1 MSVSSPEVTLR
12 TAQRGS
18 FARAFLQL
26 GLLAATLTG
35 ALLLPAQPINGTW
48 TSATSGGAWTD
59 TTKWAN
65 GIVAGGA
72 GSIADFS
79 TINPSGVTITIN
91 ANAANVTVGQIL
103 IGDTDNTNAVQ
114 LTLAP
119 GFALT
124 FDNNGAGALFY
135 NVPSASNTAITGA
148 VLLADDLTVH
158 NAKTATNRFLEFR
171 GDVSAS
177 SAGLKTI
184 TFNGTTPGNF
194 TTFIAGASISDGA
207 GQVGIVQSGAKTLQL
222 YSVNTYTGGT
232 RITNGGTVAITADTG
247 LGAASSTLTFNNGT
261 LSYIPAVAGAILARD
276 IALESGGGTI
286 SLSTSTTNNTVNA
299 TGNISGVGGLT
310 KTGSAALTLSGINT
324 YEGGTTINQ
333 GNILISSDENLG
345 AASGGITLNGG
356 NLQFAASITTARP
369 IVTTSTTS
377 GGFSTNSAADAIVW
391 TGDISGPGRINKSGS
406 GKIHLQGNNTYE
418 GGTFITNGTLHATTD
433 ANLGAPTGTL
443 SLGSTTASAMLDMR
457 STSNS
462 TRNVVLTGNATI
474 GVSFSLTT
482 STWNGTFSGAGTLI
496 KAYSGNLVL
505 NGTGNYTGGTTV
517 NAGTLTINGNFTT
530 ATGNYTVNA
539 GKLNVNGQIAAPVAV
554 QGGALSGSGRINSTV
569 SIAAAGR
576 LAFTLA
582 SSPAAHQPLLVDQA
596 VTFESG
602 ATLELNGT
610 DVPGGN
616 TWTLVT
622 AGSFTG
628 PLPQLALPEGW
639 QGSLAVVGQE
649 LRFTLDPFTT
659 ATQAWRE
666 LNFGSTEITEL
677 SAATADP
684 DQDGWT
690 NLVEYALGLDPL
702 EPDGIAALTQGIED
716 GYLTLTFNSRATPD
730 LTYSVEA
737 ADTLGTTWSS
747 IWTRSSDQNTDGP
760 VKVVD
765 TVPVNSRPA
774 RFLRLHV
781 ETAAW

>member
-1 MSVSSPEVTLR
+1 MSATSLEVTLS
-12 TAQRGS
+12 TAPRGS

-26 GLLAATLTG
+26 GLFAASV
-35 ALLLPAQPINGTW
+35 LLLHAQPINGTW
-48 TSATSGGAWTD
+48 TSATAGGAWTD

-79 TINPSGVTITIN
+79 TINPNGVTITIN
-91 ANAANVTVGQIL
+91 ANAANARIGTMLV
-103 IGDTDNTNAVQ
+103 GDTNDTNAIQ
-114 LTLAP
+114 FAASN
-119 GFALT
+119 GFSII
-124 FDNNGAGALFY
+124 FDNNGAGALFH
-135 NVPSASNTAITGA
+135 NVPSASNTAITGP
-148 VLLADDLTVH
+148 VLLADNITIQNDKA
-158 NAKTATNRFLEFR
+158 NSDRFLDFR
-171 GDVSAS
+171 GNWS
-177 SAGLKTI
+177 SETAGLKTI
-184 TFNGTTPGNF
+184 TLTGNAAGR
-194 TTFIAGASISDGA
+194 TTFNATTASISDGA
-207 GQVGIVQSGAKTLQL
+207 GQVTIVQASATSPLQL

-232 RITNGGTVAITADTG
+232 RVTNGGTVAITAETG
-247 LGAASSTLTFNNGT
+247 LGATSSALILNNGT
-261 LSYIPAVAGAILARD
+261 LSYFPAVAGATFTRGIT
-276 IALESGGGTI
+276 LESGGGT
-286 SLSTSTTNNTVNA
+286 LLTSSNTTNNAVNY
-299 TGNISGVGGLT
+299 TGIISGSGGLT
-310 KTGSAALTLSGINT
+310 KTGSTALTLSGINT

-333 GNILISSDENLG
+333 GNILISADENLG
-345 AASGGITLNGG
+345 AAMGGVTLNGG
-356 NLQFAASITTARP
+356 NLQFAASITTARNL
-369 IVTTSTTS
+369 VTTSTAA

-418 GGTFITNGTLHATTD
+418 GGTFITNGTVHATSD

-443 SLGSTTASAMLDMR
+443 TLGSATSTAMLDMR

-462 TRNVVLTGNATI
+462 TRNVVLTGNGTI
-474 GVSFSLTT
+474 GVSFSSTT

-496 KAYSGNLVL
+496 KTYSGNLVL

-517 NAGTLTINGNFTT
+517 NAGTLTINGNFTA

-539 GKLNVNGQIAAPVAV
+539 GKLNVFGQIAAPVAV
-554 QGGALSGSGRINSTV
+554 QGGALSGSGRIASSV

-576 LAFTLA
+576 LAVTL
-582 SSPAAHQPLLVDQA
+582 PAGTATLTPLTIDQELSFA
-596 VTFESG
+596 EG
-602 ATLELNGT
+602 ATLEVSGT
-610 DVPGGN
+610 DVAGGN

-628 PLPQLALPEGW
+628 PLPQLVLPEGW

-666 LNFGSTEITEL
+666 LNFGSTEITEF

-702 EPDGIAALTQGIED
+702 EPDGVAALTQGIED